1 MGRVGAHLSTK
12 NRLALL
18 TNATVAYKEF
28 NFLYFNDSRRYY
40 IGINKMHKQINY
52 QMMFK

>member
-28 NFLYFNDSRRYY
+28 NFFILRFLGD
-40 IGINKMHKQINY
+40 IA
-52 QMMFK
+52 